1 MNLHKTLRTLTLTS
15 VALLSI
21 TGCSEIFV
29 NKVNSQPA
37 FDVTKVT
44 FDKDTYPAVV
54 LGGGVGG
61 MTASVY
67 LAMANVKTLLVQ
79 GAMPGGLLTQSLSVR
94 NWPSEL
100 ESTGLAITDK
110 LLAQVRKQGVDIK
123 AEQAIGIDV
132 SSWPYKVTLADVSE
146 PARKRTV
153 KALSVIVAMGAA
165 SNYLGIPGEKEYWSK
180 GVTNCAVC
188 EGALYKD
195 KIVCVVGGGNSAIEE
210 AHYLAGLARK
220 VYVFVRRDT
229 LRATDNRKDDLLS
242 LPNVEIVYEHS
253 MKKIVGD
260 DNKVTEVVVVNNR
273 TKVEKTY
280 PMDGVFLAIGFTPN
294 VAIFKDALA
303 ITKEGYIAL
312 THDQQ
317 TSVPGVYA
325 VGDIVDPR
333 YKQAVTAAGD
343 GCRSALQAYD
353 FLAQAGYKPGYVV
366 VDESNTKRSI
376 ESKKVIPSVAGE
388 DGEVSSLVEENAKK
402 NVVEPS
408 YAPGVVHEMRS
419 AQEVTTLLAGSSKP
433 VIIDFYATWCGPCR
447 TIAPLYKKLAE
458 RYKDAAIF
466 VKVNID
472 HLGGIATNY
481 RIQGVPTF
489 VFTKGGAEKDR
500 IVGGG
505 ATEKQFAEKV
515 DALI

>member
-15 VALLSI
+15 VSLLSI

-29 NKVNSQPA
+29 NKVNSHST

-123 AEQAIGIDV
+123 AEQAIGVDV

-146 PARKRTV
+146 PSRKRIV
-153 KALSVIVAMGAA
+153 KALTVVIAVGAA
-165 SNYLGIPGEKEYWSK
+165 SNYLGVPGEKEYWSK

-195 KIVCVVGGGNSAIEE
+195 KVVCVVGGGNSAIEE

-253 MKKIVGD
+253 IKKIVGD
-260 DNKVTEVVVVNNR
+260 DNKVTEVVVVSNR

-280 PMDGVFLAIGFTPN
+280 PMDGIFLAIGFTPN
-294 VAIFKDALA
+294 TAIFKDALA
-303 ITKEGYIAL
+303 ITKGGYIAL

-325 VGDIVDPR
+325 VGDVVDPR

-353 FLAQAGYKPGYVV
+353 FLAQAGYKPGHMG
-366 VDESNTKRSI
+366 DELTMKRDLEKKEGVTTAPAI
-376 ESKKVIPSVAGE
+376 EEQTGFAVQE
-388 DGEVSSLVEENAKK
+388 DAKK
-402 NVVEPS
+402 PGLEHS
-408 YAPGVVHEMRS
+408 YAPGIVHEMRS
-419 AQEVTTLLAGSSKP
+419 TQEITALIKGSSKP

-466 VKVNID
+466 AKVNID
-472 HLGGIATNY
+472 NLGGVATNY

-489 VFTKGGAEKDR
+489 VFIKSGAEKDR

-505 ATEKQFAEKV
+505 ATEKQFAEKI